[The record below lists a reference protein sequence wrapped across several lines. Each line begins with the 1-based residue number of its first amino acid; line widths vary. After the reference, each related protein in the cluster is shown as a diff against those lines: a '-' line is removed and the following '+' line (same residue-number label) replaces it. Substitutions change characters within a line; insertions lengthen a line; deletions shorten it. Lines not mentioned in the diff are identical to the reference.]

1 MNKTPIPKT
10 PLALTLS
17 GILPFVGLAFAI
29 WHWRGDIALQ
39 QTAALWLLVYGA
51 VIASFLGGVRWGAA
65 TTKSD
70 KPSGSTLALAV
81 LPPLI
86 AWVLVGLF
94 FRYLSTE
101 VFLAMA
107 VLFALL
113 YIWDKGSV
121 NLQRWYRDLR
131 IWPTLGAT
139 ASLLAAYLLLR

>member
-17 GILPFVGLAFAI
+17 GVLPFVGLAFAI
-29 WHWRGDIALQ
+29 WHWRSDIALQ

-51 VIASFLGGVRWGAA
+51 VIASFLGGVRWGNAIA
-65 TTKSD
+65 QGDT
-70 KPSGSTLALAV
+70 PSGNTLAVSV

-94 FRYLSTE
+94 FRYLSVE
-101 VFLAMA
+101 LFLGMA

-113 YIWDKGSV
+113 YIWDKGSIS
-121 NLQRWYRDLR
+121 LQSWYRNLR

>member
-17 GILPFVGLAFAI
+17 GILPFGGLAFAI
-29 WHWRGDIALQ
+29 WHWHGDIALQ

-65 TTKSD
+65 IAKSD

-81 LPPLI
+81 LPPLA

-94 FRYLSTE
+94 FRYLSAET
-101 VFLAMA
+101 FLAMA

-113 YIWDKGSV
+113 YIWDRGSV
-121 NLQRWYRDLR
+121 SLQRWYRDLR

-139 ASLLAAYLLLR
+139 TSLLTAYLLLR